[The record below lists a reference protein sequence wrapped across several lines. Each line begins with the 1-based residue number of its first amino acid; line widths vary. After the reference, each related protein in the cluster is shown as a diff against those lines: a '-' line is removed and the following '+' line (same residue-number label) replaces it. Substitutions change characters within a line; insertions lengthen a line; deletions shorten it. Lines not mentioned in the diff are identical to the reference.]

1 MAKVKPAF
9 ATTIPVVRLSGATG
23 KAYRLLSDSGREYVA
38 RAGTT
43 TPFHTGETIWLL
55 AADLP
60 AGARMRLFGKG
71 EGGFGGVC
79 RGYRR
84 CRGPGAARDR
94 THRRSGAAIWNPSA
108 AAIARCFRSSVTNHI
123 PLGRRAT

>member
-9 ATTIPVVRLSGATG
+9 ATTPPVAWLSGETG

-55 AADLP
+55 AVDLP

-71 EGGFGGVC
+71 GRAGSGEC
-79 RGYRR
+79 AE
-84 CRGPGAARDR
+84 AAADAAVPERLAPVLIGDPE
-94 THRRSGAAIWNPSA
+94 RRSGIRVQQLSCVASEPA
-108 AAIARCFRSSVTNHI
+108 
-123 PLGRRAT
+123 